1 VTDWKALAAARGLHL
16 SEGEL
21 QKLAAVMNALEP
33 ASKALTANLTYDIQP
48 ATTFAEESVEGR

>member
-1 VTDWKALAAARGLHL
+1 VTDWKALAAARGLNL

-33 ASKALTANLTYDIQP
+33 ASKALVANLTHDIEP
-48 ATTFAEESVEGR
+48 ATTFAEEAVEGR